1 MAKAS
6 LAQKVS
12 DAWYQDAWW
21 LILLRP
27 LSYLFRLLTS
37 LRRRRLGAGRH
48 GVVPSSTQ
56 ANHFTQGGSEL
67 SVQSGSGQG
76 AADTE
81 TDTQTETLAP
91 SKQPVVIVVG
101 NIAVGGTGKTPLIIA
116 MAKRLRAEGLRVGVV
131 SRGYGSQAPHYPY
144 AVPHDGNAQA
154 CGDEP
159 LLIRLHTDRPVVI
172 DADRSA
178 ALKHL
183 LSLQDCDV
191 VLSDDGLQHYRL
203 LRHIEIALLDGSRG
217 IGNGQCLPAGPL
229 REMPNRLTSC
239 EHVVINR
246 GLFEGSSKEASSQK
260 VNEHP
265 SVPALM
271 AAAGERGHNMF
282 IAPSALMSIY
292 DASEL
297 EFNAQD
303 QSSLTVAGFPLG
315 QPCLAMAGIANP
327 QKFFTMLESLG
338 LEVQGHS
345 FDDHQDFSEADLAF
359 AFNKPLLMTSKD
371 AVKCASYLRDKRA
384 KYWWCIDIDATL
396 DENFWQ
402 GVLQGIAQQQAQQP
416 AE

>member
-1 MAKAS
+1 VAKAS

-48 GVVPSSTQ
+48 CAAPNSTQ
-56 ANHFTQGGSEL
+56 ANHCAQGGSEL
-67 SVQSGSGQG
+67 PVQG
-76 AADTE
+76 AG
-81 TDTQTETLAP
+81 QKP
-91 SKQPVVIVVG
+91 NKQPVVIVVG

-116 MAKRLRAEGLRVGVV
+116 MAKRLQAEGLQVGVV

-144 AVPHDGNAQA
+144 AVPHDGTAEA

-159 LLIRLHTDRPVVI
+159 LLIRLHTDCPVVI
-172 DADRSA
+172 DADRRA
-178 ALKHL
+178 ALNHL
-183 LSLQDCDV
+183 LSLQGCDV

-229 REMPNRLTSC
+229 REMPKRLKSC

-246 GLFEGSSKEASSQK
+246 GLFEANKVADKEILSPKAK
-260 VNEHP
+260 EHP

-297 EFNAQD
+297 EFTAQD
-303 QSSLTVAGFPLG
+303 QSSLTVAGFRLG
-315 QPCLAMAGIANP
+315 QTCLAMAGIANP
-327 QKFFTMLESLG
+327 QKFFTMLESMG
-338 LEVQGHS
+338 LEVIGHS
-345 FDDHQDFSEADLAF
+345 FDDHQEFSEADLAF

-371 AVKCASYLRDKRA
+371 AVKCAGYLRDPRA

-402 GVLQGIAQQQAQQP
+402 GVLQGIAQHRVQN
-416 AE
+416 